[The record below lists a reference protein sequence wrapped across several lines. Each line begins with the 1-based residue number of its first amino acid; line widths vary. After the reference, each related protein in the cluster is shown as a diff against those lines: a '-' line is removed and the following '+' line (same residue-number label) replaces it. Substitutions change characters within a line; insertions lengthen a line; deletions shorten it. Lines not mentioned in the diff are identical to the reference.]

1 MIFARAAQTA
11 VIASLLALAACGSDA
26 DPAAENGTGSPEPT
40 TTPEADDFPV
50 TVEVANGAVVV
61 DVQPARIVSLSPTAT
76 ETLFAIGAG
85 DQVVAVDDQSDFP
98 AEAPVTGLSGFEP
111 NVEAI
116 AEYRP
121 DLVLASGDGPSDL
134 TDGLERLGVSVIIQP
149 AAADLDDAYQQI
161 EAVGAA
167 TGHGD
172 EAAALVADMQDRIA
186 NVLADLPDGP
196 QLSVFHELGP
206 DLYTASSDTFIGQIY
221 AELGL
226 ANVADEA
233 AEQAGTP
240 YPQVSTE
247 FLLSAD
253 PDLLILAD
261 NQCCGVTPD
270 QVAERPGWD
279 ALTAVRNGTVVVID
293 EDIAS
298 RWGPRVPD
306 FVEAVADAI
315 GTVRGL
321 G

>member
-1 MIFARAAQTA
+1 MLLVRAARTA
-11 VIASLLALAACGSDA
+11 AIASLVVLAACGSE
-26 DPAAENGTGSPEPT
+26 DPAADIDADSPEPK
-40 TTPEADDFPV
+40 TTPEAVVPV
-50 TVEVANGAVVV
+50 TVEAANGDVVV
-61 DVQPARIVSLSPTAT
+61 AAQPTQIVSLSSTAT

-85 DQVVAVDDQSDFP
+85 EQVVAVDDQSDFP
-98 AEAPVTGLSGFEP
+98 AEAPVTELSGFEP

-121 DLVLASGDGPSDL
+121 DLVLASGEGPSEL
-134 TDGLERLGVSVIIQP
+134 TDGLDRLGVPVIVQS
-149 AAADLDDAYQQI
+149 AATDLDDAYQQI
-161 EAVGAA
+161 EAIGAA
-167 TGHGD
+167 TGHSD
-172 EAAALVADMQDRIA
+172 EAAELVADMEDRIA
-186 NVLADLPDGP
+186 KVTADLPDGP

-221 AELGL
+221 ADLGL

-240 YPQVSTE
+240 YPQVSAE
-247 FLLSAD
+247 YLLSAD
-253 PDLLILAD
+253 PDLVILAD
-261 NQCCGVTPD
+261 DQCCGVTVE
-270 QVAERPGWD
+270 QAAERPGWD
-279 ALTAVRNGTVVVID
+279 ALTAVQNGGVVVID

-315 GTVRGL
+315 GTAQGT

>member
-1 MIFARAAQTA
+1 MLLVRAARTA
-11 VIASLLALAACGSDA
+11 AIASLVVLAACGSE
-26 DPAAENGTGSPEPT
+26 DPAADTAAGSPEPT
-40 TTPEADDFPV
+40 TTPEAADFPV
-50 TVEVANGAVVV
+50 TVEAANGEVVV
-61 DVQPARIVSLSPTAT
+61 EAQPTQIVSLSSTAT

-85 DQVVAVDDQSDFP
+85 EQVVAVDDQSDFP
-98 AEAPVTGLSGFEP
+98 AEAPVTELSGFEP

-121 DLVLASGDGPSDL
+121 DLVLASGEGPSEL
-134 TDGLERLGVSVIIQP
+134 TDGLDRLGVPVIVQS
-149 AAADLDDAYQQI
+149 AATDLDDAYQQI
-161 EAVGAA
+161 EAIGAA
-167 TGHGD
+167 TGHSDG
-172 EAAALVADMQDRIA
+172 AAALVADMQDRIA
-186 NVLADLPDGP
+186 KVTADLPDGP

-221 AELGL
+221 ADLGL

-240 YPQVSTE
+240 YPQVSVE
-247 FLLSAD
+247 YLLSAD
-253 PDLLILAD
+253 PDLVILAD
-261 NQCCGVTPD
+261 DQCCGVTVE
-270 QVAERPGWD
+270 QAAERPGWD
-279 ALTAVRNGTVVVID
+279 ALTAVQNGGVVVID

-315 GTVRGL
+315 GTAQGT

>member
-40 TTPEADDFPV
+40 TTPEADDF
-50 TVEVANGAVVV
+50 
-61 DVQPARIVSLSPTAT
+61 TAT

-161 EAVGAA
+161 EDVGAA

-172 EAAALVADMQDRIA
+172 EATALVADMQDRIA
-186 NVLADLPDGP
+186 NVLADWPDGP

-315 GTVRGL
+315 GTAQGT

>member
-1 MIFARAAQTA
+1 VVVIRAAWA
-11 VIASLLALAACGSDA
+11 AAIASLVVLAACGSDT
-26 DPAAENGTGSPEPT
+26 DPAADTATRSPEPT
-40 TTPEADDFPV
+40 ATPEAAEFPV
-50 TVEVANGAVVV
+50 TVEAANGEVVV
-61 DVQPARIVSLSPTAT
+61 EAQPTHIVSLSPTAT

-85 DQVVAVDDQSDFP
+85 EQVVAVDDQSDFP
-98 AEAPVTGLSGFEP
+98 AEAPVTELSGFEP

-116 AEYRP
+116 AEYQP
-121 DLVLASGDGPSDL
+121 DLVLASGDGPSEL
-134 TDGLERLGVSVIIQP
+134 TDGLERLGVPVIVQS
-149 AAADLDDAYQQI
+149 AATDLDDAYQQI
-161 EAVGAA
+161 EAIGAA

-186 NVLADLPDGP
+186 KVIADLPDGP

-226 ANVADEA
+226 ANVANAA
-233 AEQAGTP
+233 AEQAATP
-240 YPQVSTE
+240 YPQVSVE
-247 FLLSAD
+247 YLLSAD
-253 PDLLILAD
+253 PDLVILAD
-261 NQCCGVTPD
+261 NQCCGVTPE
-270 QVAERPGWD
+270 QAAERPGWD
-279 ALTAVRNGTVVVID
+279 ALTAVQNGTVVVID

-315 GTVRGL
+315 GAARGT

>member
-1 MIFARAAQTA
+1 
-11 VIASLLALAACGSDA
+11 
-26 DPAAENGTGSPEPT
+26 
-40 TTPEADDFPV
+40 
-50 TVEVANGAVVV
+50 
-61 DVQPARIVSLSPTAT
+61 VSLSPTAT
-76 ETLFAIGAG
+76 ETLFAVGAG

-98 AEAPVTGLSGFEP
+98 AEAPVTELSGFEP

-116 AEYRP
+116 AEYQP
-121 DLVLASGDGPSDL
+121 DLVLASGDGPSEL
-134 TDGLERLGVSVIIQP
+134 TDGLDRLGVPVIVQS
-149 AAADLDDAYQQI
+149 AATDLDDAYQQI
-161 EAVGAA
+161 EAIGAA
-167 TGHGD
+167 TGQSD
-172 EAAALVADMQDRIA
+172 EAATLVADMQDRITK
-186 NVLADLPDGP
+186 VIADLPDGP

-240 YPQVSTE
+240 YPQVSVE
-247 FLLSAD
+247 YLLSAD
-253 PDLLILAD
+253 PDLVILAD
-261 NQCCGVTPD
+261 NQCCGVTIEQAAD
-270 QVAERPGWD
+270 RPGWD
-279 ALTAVRNGTVVVID
+279 ALTAVQNGAVVVID

-315 GTVRGL
+315 GTARGT

>member
-1 MIFARAAQTA
+1 VVVTRAARTA
-11 VIASLLALAACGSDA
+11 AIASLIVLVACGSE
-26 DPAAENGTGSPEPT
+26 DPAADTVGSPDPT
-40 TTPEADDFPV
+40 TSSEAADFPV
-50 TVEVANGAVVV
+50 TVEAANGEVVV
-61 DVQPARIVSLSPTAT
+61 EAQPTQIVSLSSTAT

-85 DQVVAVDDQSDFP
+85 EQVVAVDDQSDFP
-98 AEAPVTGLSGFEP
+98 AEAPVTELSGFEP

-121 DLVLASGDGPSDL
+121 DLVLASGEGPSEL
-134 TDGLERLGVSVIIQP
+134 TDGLDRLGVPVIVQS
-149 AAADLDDAYQQI
+149 AATDLNDGYQQI
-161 EAVGAA
+161 EAIGAA

-172 EAAALVADMQDRIA
+172 GAAALVADMQDRIA
-186 NVLADLPDGP
+186 KVTADLPDGP

-226 ANVADEA
+226 ANIADEA

-240 YPQVSTE
+240 YPQVSVE
-247 FLLSAD
+247 YLLSAD
-253 PDLLILAD
+253 PDLVILAD
-261 NQCCGVTPD
+261 DQCCGVTVE
-270 QVAERPGWD
+270 QAAERPGWD
-279 ALTAVRNGTVVVID
+279 ALNAVQNGGVVVID

-315 GTVRGL
+315 GTARGT

>member
-1 MIFARAAQTA
+1 MVVTRAARTA
-11 VIASLLALAACGSDA
+11 AIASLFVFAACGSE
-26 DPAAENGTGSPEPT
+26 DPAADVVASPEPT
-40 TTPEADDFPV
+40 TTPEAADFPV
-50 TVEVANGAVVV
+50 TVEAANGEVVV
-61 DVQPARIVSLSPTAT
+61 EAQPTQIVSLSSTAT

-85 DQVVAVDDQSDFP
+85 EQVVAVDDQSDFP
-98 AEAPVTGLSGFEP
+98 AEAPVTELSGFEP

-121 DLVLASGDGPSDL
+121 DLVLASGEGPSEL
-134 TDGLERLGVSVIIQP
+134 TDGLDRLGVPVIVQS
-149 AAADLDDAYQQI
+149 AATDLNDAYQQI
-161 EAVGAA
+161 EAIGAA
-167 TGHGD
+167 TGNGD
-172 EAAALVADMQDRIA
+172 GAAALVADMQDRIA
-186 NVLADLPDGP
+186 KVTADLPDGP

-240 YPQVSTE
+240 YPQVSVE
-247 FLLSAD
+247 YLLSAD
-253 PDLLILAD
+253 PDLVILAD
-261 NQCCGVTPD
+261 DQCCGVTVE
-270 QVAERPGWD
+270 QAAERPGWD
-279 ALTAVRNGTVVVID
+279 ALTAVQNGTVVVID

-315 GTVRGL
+315 GTAQGT

>member
-1 MIFARAAQTA
+1 VLLVRAAQTA
-11 VIASLLALAACGSDA
+11 AIASLIVLAACGSE
-26 DPAAENGTGSPEPT
+26 DPAADTAAGSPGPT
-40 TTPEADDFPV
+40 TTPEAAADFPI
-50 TVEVANGAVVV
+50 TVEAANGEVVV
-61 DVQPARIVSLSPTAT
+61 DAQPTQIVSLSSTAT

-85 DQVVAVDDQSDFP
+85 EQVVAVDDQSDFP
-98 AEAPVTGLSGFEP
+98 AEAPVTELSGFEP

-121 DLVLASGDGPSDL
+121 DLVLASGEGPSEL
-134 TDGLERLGVSVIIQP
+134 TDGLDRLGVPVIVQS
-149 AAADLDDAYQQI
+149 AATDLDDAYQQI
-161 EAVGAA
+161 EAIGAA

-172 EAAALVADMQDRIA
+172 GAAALVADMQNRIA
-186 NVLADLPDGP
+186 KVTADLPDGP

-221 AELGL
+221 ADLGL

-240 YPQVSTE
+240 YPQVSAE
-247 FLLSAD
+247 YLLSAD
-253 PDLLILAD
+253 PDLVILAD
-261 NQCCGVTPD
+261 DQCCGVTVE
-270 QVAERPGWD
+270 QAAERPGWD
-279 ALTAVRNGTVVVID
+279 ALTAVQNGGVVVID

-315 GTVRGL
+315 GTAQGT

>member
-1 MIFARAAQTA
+1 VLLVRAARTA
-11 VIASLLALAACGSDA
+11 AIASLIVLAACGSE
-26 DPAAENGTGSPEPT
+26 DPAADTAAGSPGPT
-40 TTPEADDFPV
+40 TTPEAAADFPI
-50 TVEVANGAVVV
+50 TVEAANGEVVV
-61 DVQPARIVSLSPTAT
+61 DAQPTQIVSLSSTAT

-98 AEAPVTGLSGFEP
+98 AEAPVTELSGFEP

-121 DLVLASGDGPSDL
+121 DLVLASGEGPSEL
-134 TDGLERLGVSVIIQP
+134 TDGLDRLGVPVIVQS
-149 AAADLDDAYQQI
+149 AATDLDDAYQQI
-161 EAVGAA
+161 EAIGAA

-172 EAAALVADMQDRIA
+172 GAAALVADMQNRIA
-186 NVLADLPDGP
+186 KVTADLPDGP

-221 AELGL
+221 ADLGL

-240 YPQVSTE
+240 YPQVSAE
-247 FLLSAD
+247 YLLSAD
-253 PDLLILAD
+253 PDLVILAD
-261 NQCCGVTPD
+261 DQCCGVTVE
-270 QVAERPGWD
+270 QAAERPGWD
-279 ALTAVRNGTVVVID
+279 ALTAVQNGGVVVID

-315 GTVRGL
+315 GTAQGT

>member
-1 MIFARAAQTA
+1 MVVTRAAWTA
-11 VIASLLALAACGSDA
+11 AIAWLVVLAACGSE
-26 DPAAENGTGSPEPT
+26 DPAADTVASSPEPT
-40 TTPEADDFPV
+40 TTPEAADFPV
-50 TVEVANGAVVV
+50 TVEAATGEVVV
-61 DVQPARIVSLSPTAT
+61 EAQPTQIVSLSATAT

-85 DQVVAVDDQSDFP
+85 DHVVAVDDQSDFP
-98 AEAPVTGLSGFEP
+98 AQAPVTELSGFEP

-116 AEYRP
+116 AEYQP
-121 DLVLASGDGPSDL
+121 DLVLASGDGPSEL
-134 TDGLERLGVSVIIQP
+134 TGGLERLGVPVIVQS
-149 AAADLDDAYQQI
+149 AATDLDDAYQQI
-161 EAVGAA
+161 EAIGAA

-186 NVLADLPDGP
+186 KEVADLPDGP
-196 QLSVFHELGP
+196 RLSVFHELGP

-240 YPQVSTE
+240 YPQVSVE
-247 FLLSAD
+247 YLLSVD
-253 PDLLILAD
+253 PDLVILAD
-261 NQCCGVTPD
+261 NQCCGVTVE
-270 QVAERPGWD
+270 QAAERPGWD
-279 ALTAVRNGTVVVID
+279 ALTAVQNGAVVVID

>member
-1 MIFARAAQTA
+1 MVVTRAAWTA
-11 VIASLLALAACGSDA
+11 AIAWLVVLAACGSE
-26 DPAAENGTGSPEPT
+26 DPAADTVASSPEPT
-40 TTPEADDFPV
+40 TTPEAADFPV
-50 TVEVANGAVVV
+50 TVEAATGEVVV
-61 DVQPARIVSLSPTAT
+61 EAQPTQIVSLSATAT

-85 DQVVAVDDQSDFP
+85 DHVVAVDDQSDFP
-98 AEAPVTGLSGFEP
+98 AQAPVTELSGFEP

-116 AEYRP
+116 AEYQP
-121 DLVLASGDGPSDL
+121 DLVLASGDGPSEL
-134 TDGLERLGVSVIIQP
+134 TGGLERLGVPVIVQS
-149 AAADLDDAYQQI
+149 AATDLDDAYQQI
-161 EAVGAA
+161 EAIGAA

-186 NVLADLPDGP
+186 KEVADLPDGP
-196 QLSVFHELGP
+196 RLSVFHELGP

-233 AEQAGTP
+233 AEQAGTA
-240 YPQVSTE
+240 YPQVSVE
-247 FLLSAD
+247 YLLSVD
-253 PDLLILAD
+253 PDLVILAD
-261 NQCCGVTPD
+261 NQCCGVTVE
-270 QVAERPGWD
+270 QAAERPGWD
-279 ALTAVRNGTVVVID
+279 ALTAVQNGAVVVID

>member
-1 MIFARAAQTA
+1 VVVTRAAWTA
-11 VIASLLALAACGSDA
+11 AIAWLVVLAACGSE
-26 DPAAENGTGSPEPT
+26 DPAADTVASSPEPT
-40 TTPEADDFPV
+40 TTPEAADFPV
-50 TVEVANGAVVV
+50 TVEAATGEVVV
-61 DVQPARIVSLSPTAT
+61 EAQPTQIVSLSATAT

-85 DQVVAVDDQSDFP
+85 DHVVAVDDQSDFP
-98 AEAPVTGLSGFEP
+98 AQAPVTELSGFEP

-116 AEYRP
+116 AEYQP
-121 DLVLASGDGPSDL
+121 DLVLASGDGPSEL
-134 TDGLERLGVSVIIQP
+134 TGGLERLGVPVIVQS
-149 AAADLDDAYQQI
+149 AATDLDDAYQQI
-161 EAVGAA
+161 EAIGTA

-186 NVLADLPDGP
+186 KEVADLPDGP
-196 QLSVFHELGP
+196 RLSVFHELGP

-233 AEQAGTP
+233 AEQAGTA
-240 YPQVSTE
+240 YPQVSAE
-247 FLLSAD
+247 YLLSVD
-253 PDLLILAD
+253 PDLVILAD
-261 NQCCGVTPD
+261 NQCCGVTVE
-270 QVAERPGWD
+270 QAAERPGWD
-279 ALTAVRNGTVVVID
+279 ALTAVQNGAVVVID

>member
-1 MIFARAAQTA
+1 VVVTRAAWTA
-11 VIASLLALAACGSDA
+11 AIAWLVVLAACGSE
-26 DPAAENGTGSPEPT
+26 DPAADTVASSPEPT
-40 TTPEADDFPV
+40 TTPEAADFPV
-50 TVEVANGAVVV
+50 TVEAATGEVVV
-61 DVQPARIVSLSPTAT
+61 EAQPTQIVSLSATAT

-85 DQVVAVDDQSDFP
+85 DHVVAVDDQSDFP
-98 AEAPVTGLSGFEP
+98 AQAPVTELSGFEP

-116 AEYRP
+116 AEYQP
-121 DLVLASGDGPSDL
+121 DLVLASGDGPSEL
-134 TDGLERLGVSVIIQP
+134 TGGLERLGVPVIVQS
-149 AAADLDDAYQQI
+149 AATDLDDAYQQI
-161 EAVGAA
+161 EAIGAA

-186 NVLADLPDGP
+186 KEVTDLPDGP

-233 AEQAGTP
+233 AEQAGTA
-240 YPQVSTE
+240 YPQVSAE
-247 FLLSAD
+247 YLLSVD
-253 PDLLILAD
+253 PDLVILAD
-261 NQCCGVTPD
+261 NQCCGVTVE
-270 QVAERPGWD
+270 QAAERPGWD
-279 ALTAVRNGTVVVID
+279 ALTAVQNGAVVVID

>member
-1 MIFARAAQTA
+1 VYLVRAARTA
-11 VIASLLALAACGSDA
+11 AITSLIVLTACASE
-26 DPAAENGTGSPEPT
+26 DPAADVVASPQPT
-40 TTPEADDFPV
+40 TTPEAADFPV
-50 TVEVANGAVVV
+50 TVEAANGEVVV
-61 DVQPARIVSLSPTAT
+61 DAQPTQIVSLSPTAT

-85 DQVVAVDDQSDFP
+85 EQVVAVDDQSDFP
-98 AEAPVTGLSGFEP
+98 AEAPVTDLSGFDP

-116 AEYRP
+116 AEYQP
-121 DLVLASGDGPSDL
+121 DLVLASGDGPSEL
-134 TDGLERLGVSVIIQP
+134 TDSLDRLGVPVIVQS
-149 AAADLDDAYQQI
+149 AAADVDDAYQQI
-161 EAVGAA
+161 EAIGAA

-172 EAAALVADMQDRIA
+172 EAAGLVADMQDRIA
-186 NVLADLPDGP
+186 KVVADLPDGP
-196 QLSVFHELGP
+196 PLSVFHELGP

-240 YPQVSTE
+240 YPQVSVE
-247 FLLSAD
+247 YLLSAD
-253 PDLLILAD
+253 PDLVILAD
-261 NQCCGVTPD
+261 NQCCGVTTD
-270 QVAERPGWD
+270 QAAERPGWD
-279 ALTAVRNGTVVVID
+279 ALTAVQNGGVVVID

-315 GTVRGL
+315 GTAQGT

>member
-1 MIFARAAQTA
+1 VYLVRAARTA
-11 VIASLLALAACGSDA
+11 AITSLVVLAACGSE
-26 DPAAENGTGSPEPT
+26 DPAADVVASPEPT
-40 TTPEADDFPV
+40 TTPEAADFPV
-50 TVEVANGAVVV
+50 TVEAANGEVVV
-61 DVQPARIVSLSPTAT
+61 DAQPTQIVSLSPTAT

-85 DQVVAVDDQSDFP
+85 EQVVAVDDQSDFP
-98 AEAPVTGLSGFEP
+98 AEAPVTDLSGFDP

-116 AEYRP
+116 AEYQP
-121 DLVLASGDGPSDL
+121 DLVLASGDGPSEL
-134 TDGLERLGVSVIIQP
+134 TDSLDRLGVPVIVQS
-149 AAADLDDAYQQI
+149 AAADVDDAYQQI
-161 EAVGAA
+161 EDIGAA

-186 NVLADLPDGP
+186 KVVADLPDGP

-240 YPQVSTE
+240 YPQVSVE
-247 FLLSAD
+247 YLLSAD
-253 PDLLILAD
+253 PDLVILAD
-261 NQCCGVTPD
+261 NQCCGVTTD
-270 QVAERPGWD
+270 QAAERPGWD
-279 ALTAVRNGTVVVID
+279 ALTAVQNGTVVVID

-315 GTVRGL
+315 GTAQGT

>member
-1 MIFARAAQTA
+1 VVVTRAAWTA
-11 VIASLLALAACGSDA
+11 AIAWLVVLAACGSE
-26 DPAAENGTGSPEPT
+26 DPAADTVASSPEPT
-40 TTPEADDFPV
+40 TTPEAADFPV
-50 TVEVANGAVVV
+50 TVEAATGEVVV
-61 DVQPARIVSLSPTAT
+61 EAQPTQIVSLSATAT

-85 DQVVAVDDQSDFP
+85 DHVVAVDDQSDFP
-98 AEAPVTGLSGFEP
+98 AQAPVTELSGFEP

-116 AEYRP
+116 AEYQP
-121 DLVLASGDGPSDL
+121 DLVLASGDGPSEL
-134 TDGLERLGVSVIIQP
+134 TGGLERLGVPVIVQS
-149 AAADLDDAYQQI
+149 AATDLDDAYQQI
-161 EAVGAA
+161 EAIGAA

-186 NVLADLPDGP
+186 KEVADLPDGP
-196 QLSVFHELGP
+196 RLSVFHELGP

-233 AEQAGTP
+233 AEQAGTA
-240 YPQVSTE
+240 YPQVSAE
-247 FLLSAD
+247 YLLSVD
-253 PDLLILAD
+253 PDLVILAD
-261 NQCCGVTPD
+261 NQCCGVTVE
-270 QVAERPGWD
+270 QAAERPGWD
-279 ALTAVRNGTVVVID
+279 ALTAVQNGAVVVID

>member
-1 MIFARAAQTA
+1 VVVTRAARTA
-11 VIASLLALAACGSDA
+11 AIASLVVLAACGSE
-26 DPAAENGTGSPEPT
+26 DPAANVVASPEPT
-40 TTPEADDFPV
+40 TTPEAADFPV
-50 TVEVANGAVVV
+50 TVEAANGEVVV
-61 DVQPARIVSLSPTAT
+61 DAQPTQIVSLSSTAT

-85 DQVVAVDDQSDFP
+85 EQVVAVDDQSDFP
-98 AEAPVTGLSGFEP
+98 AEAPVTELSGFEP

-121 DLVLASGDGPSDL
+121 DLVLASGEGPSEL
-134 TDGLERLGVSVIIQP
+134 TDGLDRLGVPVIVQS

-161 EAVGAA
+161 EAIGAA
-167 TGHGD
+167 TGHSDG
-172 EAAALVADMQDRIA
+172 AAALVAEMQDRIA
-186 NVLADLPDGP
+186 KVTANLPDGP

-240 YPQVSTE
+240 YPQVSAE
-247 FLLSAD
+247 YLLSAD
-253 PDLLILAD
+253 PDLVILAD
-261 NQCCGVTPD
+261 DQCCGVTVE
-270 QVAERPGWD
+270 QAAERPGWD
-279 ALTAVRNGTVVVID
+279 ALTAVQNGGVVVID

-315 GTVRGL
+315 GTAQGT